1 MSWHIVKHTENKL
14 TKRSGYNFKEKS
26 LLAIMQS
33 HTEIT
38 ELLQTDTPGLSDF
51 KSGTCDSPLL
61 WVGIKEVKVW
71 IEFSADLK
79 LSTAAGCN

>member
-1 MSWHIVKHTENKL
+1 MPWHIVKHTENKL

-38 ELLQTDTPGLSDF
+38 ELL
-51 KSGTCDSPLL
+51 
-61 WVGIKEVKVW
+61 
-71 IEFSADLK
+71 
-79 LSTAAGCN
+79 